1 MLPCGYSYVTNQALS
16 NSNFEGSMKPKDQPR
31 ADNNVINNANN
42 NARNVSS
49 GEATV
54 DNEDSLTVEPK
65 TTNKELKKILRED
78 SNWSLKSILI
88 TALTSVS
95 VAVISTQ
102 LTGLVSSMV
111 LIAMMAFITASVSEI
126 YRVFIALTG
135 LGAKKAASKVL
146 PVLPADSATNQT
158 GTLKDPNSVSDPRVI
173 AESTSTSTTQS
184 TSPVTAALQ
193 VVSKA
198 YKLNPEQ
205 ESRAPGLWKRLFYR
219 IANYTKANPFLLLV
233 ILFLGISTSTIA
245 AAYIFTDGEPPQI
258 IEKTVVSTE
267 KISNK
272 DRATIIEEAKNEALE
287 EMKLQQSVQ
296 QPVNSDA
303 ETEKDLGSLAE
314 RLAAMEE
321 KITGLDRAAESETLK
336 PSPSPST
343 LETSPETI
351 ELTEKLK
358 ALESERQDLEAR
370 IAELENKVALGTTV
384 ESQEPTTRPST
395 QVTPSEVSSD
405 PEEPNTPKV
414 S

>member
-42 NARNVSS
+42 NARNMSS

-65 TTNKELKKILRED
+65 TTNRELKKILRED

-193 VVSKA
+193 VVSRA

-205 ESRAPGLWKRLFYR
+205 ESRAPGLWKRLFYH
-219 IANYTKANPFLLLV
+219 
-233 ILFLGISTSTIA
+233 FLGEDIA
-245 AAYIFTDGEPPQI
+245 LQDG
-258 IEKTVVSTE
+258 
-267 KISNK
+267 
-272 DRATIIEEAKNEALE
+272 
-287 EMKLQQSVQ
+287 
-296 QPVNSDA
+296 
-303 ETEKDLGSLAE
+303 
-314 RLAAMEE
+314 
-321 KITGLDRAAESETLK
+321 
-336 PSPSPST
+336 
-343 LETSPETI
+343 
-351 ELTEKLK
+351 
-358 ALESERQDLEAR
+358 
-370 IAELENKVALGTTV
+370 
-384 ESQEPTTRPST
+384 
-395 QVTPSEVSSD
+395 
-405 PEEPNTPKV
+405 
-414 S
+414 

>member
-1 MLPCGYSYVTNQALS
+1 M
-16 NSNFEGSMKPKDQPR
+16 
-31 ADNNVINNANN
+31 
-42 NARNVSS
+42 
-49 GEATV
+49 
-54 DNEDSLTVEPK
+54 
-65 TTNKELKKILRED
+65 
-78 SNWSLKSILI
+78 
-88 TALTSVS
+88 
-95 VAVISTQ
+95 
-102 LTGLVSSMV
+102 
-111 LIAMMAFITASVSEI
+111 
-126 YRVFIALTG
+126 
-135 LGAKKAASKVL
+135 
-146 PVLPADSATNQT
+146 
-158 GTLKDPNSVSDPRVI
+158 
-173 AESTSTSTTQS
+173 
-184 TSPVTAALQ
+184 
-193 VVSKA
+193 
-198 YKLNPEQ
+198 
-205 ESRAPGLWKRLFYR
+205 
-219 IANYTKANPFLLLV
+219 
-233 ILFLGISTSTIA
+233 
-245 AAYIFTDGEPPQI
+245 
-258 IEKTVVSTE
+258 STE

-358 ALESERQDLEAR
+358 VLESERQDLEAR

-395 QVTPSEVSSD
+395 QVIPSEVSSD
-405 PEEPNTPKV
+405 PEEPNTPKA